1 MCQWVVVKIQVCYT
15 ITTVRGEG
23 SQTGLVKS
31 GRRKEAG
38 LMEGQEAMT
47 DKQAQEYR
55 ILTQLATLDK
65 VQEHTKDPE
74 TLKYIH
80 QQKEELRKALE
91 TL

>member
-1 MCQWVVVKIQVCYT
+1 
-15 ITTVRGEG
+15 
-23 SQTGLVKS
+23 
-31 GRRKEAG
+31 
-38 LMEGQEAMT
+38 MEGQEAMT

>member
-1 MCQWVVVKIQVCYT
+1 
-15 ITTVRGEG
+15 
-23 SQTGLVKS
+23 
-31 GRRKEAG
+31 
-38 LMEGQEAMT
+38 MEGPETMT
-47 DKQAQEYR
+47 DKQAKAYM

-74 TLKYIH
+74 TLEYIH